1 MNICER
7 SYERIEKK
15 DLEKLLRFA
24 IDDRKDFFTRHPR
37 WKHLYA
43 NRVICIALCQGAA
56 QHYVDG
62 NNGVKDFDVWT
73 FYADHSD
80 APFPYR
86 RMGCKD
92 FGISKFGCY
101 PSHVGKLEGRS
112 VDLIGRS
119 IQCRPKADPM
129 KALRDYLGKPKTK
142 SARELSKKAVVM
154 LFPRNLF
161 GKIVWPV
168 GQKEKEDG

>member
-7 SYERIEKK
+7 SYERIEKE

-24 IDDRKDFFTRHPR
+24 IEDRNDFFSRHPL
-37 WKHLYA
+37 WKKQYA

-62 NNGVKDFDVWT
+62 KNGVKDFDVWT
-73 FYADHSD
+73 FYAEHPDRQFY
-80 APFPYR
+80 PR
-86 RMGCKD
+86 RMVSRD

-101 PSHVGKLEGRS
+101 PSDVGKFEGRC

-119 IQCRPKADPM
+119 IKCRPKADPI
-129 KALRDYLGKPKTK
+129 KALRDYLSQPKTK
-142 SARELSKKAVVM
+142 SARLLSKKSAVM
-154 LFPRNLF
+154 LFPKNLF
-161 GKIVWPV
+161 GKVVWPMKKKV
-168 GQKEKEDG
+168 KGYI